1 MIQEF
6 KYMTIEEVAELLKVA
21 RSTVYKFKE
30 MGLPFIKI
38 GKTVRFEQEDVFAW
52 IKGHKTCGPSEK

>member
-6 KYMTIEEVAELLKVA
+6 NYMTIEEVAELLKVA

-38 GKTVRFEQEDVFAW
+38 GKTVRFEQTDVLGW
-52 IKGHKTCGPSEK
+52 ISEHKTCGQDDR